1 MFLET
6 LIWYN
11 MTKFYFRNNKISY
24 FLYRDITELQPRFIH
39 IEQENGQ
46 ILEVDG
52 EESVNRLLDEIVV
65 VFNGQCIT
73 GSYFVSII
81 LANQNILYDD
91 ILIVKGT
98 YVIYKSYT
106 SYLYDALSYI
116 SMTPVTRGYNVFSVT
131 GLSKICFFSGKEPN
145 NHASRITSIMY
156 HVRRALNEN
165 GQTYIRYGKTIYK
178 MEVSPEIKAYLAKL
192 QFLGINL

>member
-1 MFLET
+1 
-6 LIWYN
+6 
-11 MTKFYFRNNKISY
+11 MTKFYFRNNEISY

-52 EESVNRLLDEIVV
+52 EEPVHRLLDEIVV
-65 VFNGQCIT
+65 VFNGQRIA
-73 GSYFVSII
+73 GSHFVSII

-98 YVIYKSYT
+98 YVIYKAYT

-116 SMTPVTRGYNVFSVT
+116 SMIQVTRGYNTFNVT
-131 GLSKICFFSGKEPN
+131 GLSKICFFSGKEP

-165 GQTYIRYGKTIYK
+165 GQTYIRYGKIIYK
-178 MEVSPEIKAYLAKL
+178 MEVNPKIKIYLAKL

>member
-1 MFLET
+1 MG
-6 LIWYN
+6 IN
-11 MTKFYFRNNKISY
+11 MTEIYFRNNKIIY

-46 ILEVDG
+46 TFEVDG
-52 EESVNRLLDEIVV
+52 EESVYRLLDEIVV
-65 VFNGQCIT
+65 LFNGQRIT
-73 GSYFVSII
+73 GSYFVSMI

-91 ILIVKGT
+91 ILIIKGT
-98 YVIYKSYT
+98 YVIYKAYT

-116 SMTPVTRGYNVFSVT
+116 SMIPVTRGYSAFSVT
-131 GLSKICFFSGKEPN
+131 GLCKICFFSGKEP

-156 HVRRALNEN
+156 HVRRALNGN
-165 GQTYIRYGKTIYK
+165 GQTYIRYRKTIYK
-178 MEVSPEIKAYLAKL
+178 MEVNPEIKIYLAKL